1 MRSVTGDYS
10 MIALQLKTGRALADF
25 YTKIKAFM
33 VLSVEGR
40 IRCGTCGHSNWECL
54 QVDHI
59 QNDGEQHRRK
69 YHAGQSRPGGGHNT
83 YRWILKYPKRARKKL
98 QLLCANCHQ
107 LKSTYGFVP
116 EPKVEDE
123 HEMHEHQYELLGR

>member
-1 MRSVTGDYS
+1 
-10 MIALQLKTGRALADF
+10 MIALQLKTGRPLADF

-33 VLSVEGR
+33 VLSIEGR

-59 QNDGEQHRRK
+59 KNDGERHRRK
-69 YHAGQSRPGGGHNT
+69 YHAGKSRPGGGNNT
-83 YRWILKYPKRARKKL
+83 YRWILKHPKQARKKL

-107 LKSTYGFVP
+107 IKSTYGFVP
-116 EPKVEDE
+116 EPDELDERHEDE
-123 HEMHEHQYELLGR
+123 YELLGH